1 MYRRLIAGM
10 LACTMAVQLCAGTV
24 HAAEKSGHAV
34 QQTQSDLQKES
45 ESASASEGVAEA
57 ETQEDA
63 EGAEKSEAEKTSE
76 DAAKAETESASEE
89 TAKSEIESEHPAKT
103 ESASDTATTVPSEIQ
118 SETESTG
125 ETQSSN
131 EADTVTESITESE
144 SETDTVVESEIK
156 TEIDTEID
164 TEIESETE
172 HTTETETV
180 SETDLEVE
188 CETESETAALK
199 THKAEPEEE
208 IEEYEEGNPDF
219 LYQAGGFQVM
229 DLDVEA
235 RSKQSDDDSI
245 TLLSEGDMD
254 QLAAEIYAG
263 LKNRKPSIDVLSY
276 GFNNES
282 SADREQLLMVYYAVV
297 NDHPELY
304 YVRTGYNKSIL
315 KESKIISKISPNYY
329 QDIDDTAFLRGV
341 QRAKAAVSADMDD
354 LQTAIA
360 LHDYIVLNCEY
371 DKERLANGTM
381 PNVSYGAYGVLAERI
396 AVCQGY
402 ALAYKYLLNEFG
414 IDSYIVTSDK
424 MNHAWNIVEI
434 DGALYQVDAT
444 WDDPTWDKPGQV
456 RHSYMFQSDTEFQ
469 KSYSGHSSH
478 HDWYVTKGSGIVDI
492 QADGTAYDNAFWKTV
507 RSPLVYGEDH
517 TGGQYYYV
525 TSDRQLESR
534 AYDNREIG
542 EAVTLLALETPYS
555 GLALS
560 GSKLYYNN
568 NKNISY
574 LDLEDKEAKEVIRY
588 SLAEDDKKTIYGFT
602 LDGNTIEYA
611 KRASYDIQGISPRYS
626 FDNSKTYTVIFQDK
640 FNTIFDT
647 KQVAEGSYVAPP
659 AKIKVPEGY
668 TFSGWEENYADVRQ
682 DETVNAVY
690 KTIPYV
696 ISYELNGGIN
706 GSSNGVE
713 YNVETV
719 RTLAPPVRD
728 GYDFEGWYT
737 DADYQEQM
745 TAIEKG
751 MTGDLTLY
759 AKWALAEYAITYE
772 LGGQAD
778 NFDNPAVY
786 TIETDTI
793 QLEEPVRKGYI
804 FEGWYTDSAYLNPV
818 TQIDQGSVGD
828 RTLYAKWEP
837 ILYQITYEL
846 YEGTNSQKNPTQ
858 YHIGMEDIVLQAPT
872 RAHYNFEGWY
882 ADTKF
887 VRKVETIVAGSDGD
901 LHLYAK
907 WARKPVYRV
916 RFLDYAGKLFAESEI
931 EEGESAS
938 APGEPDAAI
947 GYQFAQWDK
956 EYTNVRGD
964 LDIKAVYSPII
975 YTIHYELNGAVSAAS
990 NPSTYTVDSADFS
1003 LAAPRYTNA
1012 NLSFAGW
1019 YLDKGFQEPI
1029 TSVKKGTTGDITLYA
1044 KWESAWPI
1052 DIGTAGG
1059 VMIEKMAV
1067 AYKDGKVQKPVPTVL
1082 WNGKKLANRK
1092 DYTVSYA
1099 GTPAEIGEYEVIIT
1113 GKGDFTGTAKTTLS
1127 VIDASA
1133 MTSMDTVKVTQ
1144 KIPAQIYVPN
1154 GNKIDEKMAVL
1165 KNGSSP
1171 LTAGRDYEFVQSEY
1185 KGAGTYHVAVRGTGS
1200 QYIGELTTTFQIKPR
1215 SMNDSGVKVGFEQ
1228 SKSTQP
1234 YEKNGAQP
1242 KVVISYGGHTLTE
1255 GIDYVLSY
1263 KNNKKIGQTATV
1275 TITGRN
1281 NYTDKRSLTFTV
1293 GAGTLDQISVTV
1305 PDKVANSRKGGFV
1318 SVPVV
1323 TEANGKKLKA
1333 GKDYDSSILYKC
1345 DGRVLDR
1352 RTDKV
1357 PSGKEVTVEFRITGK
1372 GSYQGTRN
1380 VTCTYK
1386 IIAAN
1391 RNLSKAKATVNHKHY
1406 FTGSK
1411 VTLNE
1416 ADLTVTVG
1424 GVVLSKNDYEILPD
1438 TYVNNH
1444 KKGTAK
1450 VTIQGRG
1457 EYGGTK
1463 VVSFKIYE
1471 RK

>member
-1 MYRRLIAGM
+1 MYRRLISGM

-24 HAAEKSGHAV
+24 QAAEKPGHVV
-34 QQTQSDLQKES
+34 QQMQSESQKES
-45 ESASASEGVAEA
+45 ESASEDVEKAESQEEA
-57 ETQEDA
+57 EDA
-63 EGAEKSEAEKTSE
+63 AKSEMNKTSE
-76 DAAKAETESASEE
+76 DAADAETESISEQQSVSEAESKTEGASEASE
-89 TAKSEIESEHPAKT
+89 TQSEAES
-103 ESASDTATTVPSEIQ
+103 TATTECS
-118 SETESTG
+118 SETEGAG
-125 ETQSSN
+125 EIQNPSET
-131 EADTVTESITESE
+131 EDAEKTETDTMTESITESE
-144 SETDTVVESEIK
+144 SETNTAEESDVESES
-156 TEIDTEID
+156 DSQM
-164 TEIESETE
+164 ESETG
-172 HTTETETV
+172 
-180 SETDLEVE
+180 TDAALEP
-188 CETESETAALK
+188 ETALEAADGEK
-199 THKAEPEEE
+199 E

-229 DLDVEA
+229 DLDLEA
-235 RSKQSDDDSI
+235 RSRQSDDDSI

-263 LKNRKPSIDVLSY
+263 LKNRAASINVQAY
-276 GFNNES
+276 GFNNENKE
-282 SADREQLLMVYYAVV
+282 DTQQLLMVYYAVV

-315 KESKIISKISPNYY
+315 STTKIITKISPNYY
-329 QDIDDTAFLRGV
+329 ENIDDDAFLSGV
-341 QRAKAAVSADMDD
+341 QRAKAAVTADMDD
-354 LQTAIA
+354 LQIAIA

-371 DKERLANGTM
+371 DKERLGNGTI
-381 PNVSYGAYGVLAERI
+381 PKESYGAYGVLAERI

-434 DGALYQVDAT
+434 DGALYQVDTT

-456 RHSYMFQSDTEFQ
+456 RHAYMFQSDAEFQ

-492 QADGTAYDNAFWKTV
+492 QADGAAYDNAFWKTV
-507 RSPLVYGEDH
+507 RSPLVYGKDR

-525 TSDRQLESR
+525 TSDRQIESR

-542 EAVTLLALETPYS
+542 EAVTLWTLETPYS

-568 NKNISY
+568 SKNISY
-574 LDLEDKEAKEVIRY
+574 LDLADEEAKEVVRY
-588 SLAEDDKKTIYGFT
+588 SLEEEDKENIYGFT
-602 LDGNTIEYA
+602 LDGNTIEYT
-611 KRASYDIQGISPRYS
+611 KRASYEIQGISARYS
-626 FDNSKTYTVIFQDK
+626 FDNSKTYTVTFLDK
-640 FNTIFDT
+640 LGTIFDT
-647 KQVAEGSYVAPP
+647 KQVAEGSYAAPP
-659 AKIKVPEGY
+659 AKIKVPAGY
-668 TFSGWEENYADVRQ
+668 TFSGWEKNHANVRQ
-682 DETVNAVY
+682 DEMVHAVY
-690 KTIPYV
+690 ETIPYT
-696 ISYELNGGIN
+696 ISYELYGGTN
-706 GSSNGVE
+706 GSSNKTE
-713 YNVETV
+713 YDVETV
-719 RTLAPPVRD
+719 HTLAPPAKD
-728 GYDFEGWYT
+728 GYNFEGWYT

-745 TAIEKG
+745 TAIEQG

-759 AKWALAEYAITYE
+759 AKWALADYAITYE

-778 NFDNPAVY
+778 NTHNPAVY

-793 QLEEPVRKGYI
+793 QLADPVRRGYI
-804 FEGWYTDSAYLNPV
+804 FEGWYTEPAYLNVV
-818 TQIDQGSVGD
+818 TQIEHGSMGD

-837 ILYQITYEL
+837 ILYQIAYEL
-846 YEGTNSQKNPTQ
+846 DEGTNSQKNPTQ
-858 YHIGMEDIVLQAPT
+858 YHIGMEDIVLQAPA

-882 ADTKF
+882 ADAKF
-887 VRKVETIVAGSDGD
+887 VKKVEVIAAGSDGD
-901 LHLYAK
+901 LQLYAK

-916 RFLDYAGKLFAESEI
+916 RFLDNAGKLIAESEV

-938 APGEPDAAI
+938 APGKPDAAI
-947 GYQFAQWDK
+947 GYTFEKWDK
-956 EYTNVRGD
+956 EYTNVQEH
-964 LDIKAVYSPII
+964 LDIKAVYSPIS
-975 YTIHYELNGAVSAAS
+975 YAIHYELNGAVNAAS
-990 NPSTYTVDSADFS
+990 NPLTYTIESADFT
-1003 LAAPRYTNA
+1003 LAAPHHTNA

-1019 YLDKGFQEPI
+1019 YLDQGFREPI
-1029 TSVKKGTTGDITLYA
+1029 TSVRKGTTGDMTLYA

-1052 DIGTAGG
+1052 DIGTASG

-1067 AYKDGKVQKPVPTVL
+1067 AYKNGKVQKPVPTVL
-1082 WNGKKLANRK
+1082 WNGKKLVNRK
-1092 DYTVSYA
+1092 DFTVSYA

-1113 GKGDFTGTAKTTLS
+1113 GKGDFTGTAKTSLS

-1133 MTSMDTVKVTQ
+1133 MTSMDAVKVAQ

-1165 KNGSSP
+1165 RNGSSP
-1171 LTAGRDYEFVQSEY
+1171 LTAGRDYEFVQHEY

-1242 KVVISYGGHTLTE
+1242 KIIISYGGQILTE
-1255 GIDYVLSY
+1255 GIDYALSY

-1275 TITGRN
+1275 TITGKN
-1281 NYTDKRSLTFTV
+1281 NFTDKRSLTFTV
-1293 GAGTLDQISVTV
+1293 GAGTLDHVSVTV
-1305 PDKVANSRKGGFV
+1305 PDKVANSRNGGFV

-1333 GKDYDSSILYKC
+1333 GKDYDSTILYKC
-1345 DGRVLDR
+1345 DGKVLDR
-1352 RTDKV
+1352 KSDRV
-1357 PSGKEVTVEFRITGK
+1357 PAGKEVTVEFRITGK

-1386 IIAAN
+1386 VIAAN

-1416 ADLTVTVG
+1416 TDLTVTVG

-1450 VTIQGRG
+1450 VTIQGTG